1 MSIYLYGDVV
11 PGRTKTTI
19 VIDEELWRKFKARLL
34 EEGAEE
40 VSRALEELVREEI
53 VEDYVAEALTRLA
66 GGVIPS
72 EVKPVKPQVE
82 TNAVCVV
89 REMRESRL

>member
-1 MSIYLYGDVV
+1 MPIHLYGDVV

-34 EEGAEE
+34 EEGVEE

-66 GGVIPS
+66 GGVILS

-82 TNAVCVV
+82 MNAGRVV